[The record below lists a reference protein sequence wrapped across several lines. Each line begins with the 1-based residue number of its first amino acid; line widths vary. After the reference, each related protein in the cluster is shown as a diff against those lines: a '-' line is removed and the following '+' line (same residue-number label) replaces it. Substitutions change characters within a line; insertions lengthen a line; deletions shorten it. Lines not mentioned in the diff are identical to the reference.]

1 MSEKQSR
8 FAIAASL
15 LWVVLAVF
23 VILGTHGDAMAQLGA
38 DEISVTAPDAGAI
51 LAPVVKRHNG
61 GQC

>member
-8 FAIAASL
+8 FAIVASL

-23 VILGTHGDAMAQLGA
+23 VILGTHGDVIAQGA
-38 DEISVTAPDAGAI
+38 REISVTPDAGVT
-51 LAPVVKRHNG
+51 LAPVTTQPKI